1 MWSIIGTYF
10 AKSIDYFE
18 PIFGLK
24 EVNKLLFTMKER
36 KFGYV
41 YEVSKNFKV

>member
-10 AKSIDYFE
+10 AKNIDYFE

-24 EVNKLLFTMKER
+24 EVDKLLYTMIER

-41 YEVSKNFKV
+41 Y